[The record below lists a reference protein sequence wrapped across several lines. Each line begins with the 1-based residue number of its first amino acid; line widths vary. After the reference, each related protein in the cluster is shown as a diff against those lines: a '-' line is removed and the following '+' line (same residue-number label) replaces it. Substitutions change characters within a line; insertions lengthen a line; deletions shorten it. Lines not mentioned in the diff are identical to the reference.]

1 MNPLTLESIPWDSS
15 LPLKWS
21 TYEFHAADPVSVDW
35 NQWTNDTCLPWSGY
49 HCSGDGYPKVVLNA
63 STAAHIKAGVDFGV
77 PAPLSSH
84 PRCSNDLH
92 MVARKHNVRL
102 VVKSSGHDYVGRSNA
117 PNSLSIWTHHLKK
130 EFRFHDSFRPKNC
143 KVEIKSTAV
152 TAGAGAEMIELYTA
166 LDARNQTIVGGG
178 VSSNLSS

>member
-63 STAAHIKAGVDFGV
+63 STAAHIKAGVDF
-77 PAPLSSH
+77 
-84 PRCSNDLH
+84 
-92 MVARKHNVRL
+92 ARKHNVRL